1 MSRGP
6 LRPALNLHVGRTIA
20 RVDRWFAERP
30 RAPAAGRGEPFGDE
44 RCGMTPSM
52 NHRDVRWRIERS
64 KRTSWHERA
73 PPKGRPITH
82 TTICGEDVKNE
93 GRGRDIVV
101 RQRALNRTGSRP
113 FGPRS
118 PIASS
123 EALRFNQGDDLY
135 KLICGVDLNGDLIS
149 GRAGIVKT
157 PPIPWVE
164 SITLSGGTVLDCP
177 AHAAPAS
184 TVSFPVLRVL

>member
-1 MSRGP
+1 VVRRAASSARSWARRAFRGRA
-6 LRPALNLHVGRTIA
+6 LRHDADFYGPG
-20 RVDRWFAERP
+20 
-30 RAPAAGRGEPFGDE
+30 
-44 RCGMTPSM
+44 M

-82 TTICGEDVKNE
+82 TTICGEDMKNE